1 MYLSTEPEYVKFF
14 VIFSPIKPITTKLEL
29 NKKFKLF
36 FTPKILKHDDSL
48 SVCLKQNSRK
58 ISGFMKHSAS
68 QGTVHNE
75 KTVPVEVSPY
85 SSAQHQINIQGSGG
99 TPFFPCG
106 AAKPSVFL
114 NMNIFLQVFPQ
125 CLCQIFSGGSERGM
139 SVTLLTSLC
148 SFFSPP
154 SFSPS
159 RSPPGTFCIISL
171 CTCVAGINFELSR
184 YPRYLYGLPDDI
196 SHGYG
201 WSMFC
206 AWGGLGLTLISG
218 FFCTLAPS
226 VQPVPRTNCP
236 KSRPEN
242 GTVC

>member
-1 MYLSTEPEYVKFF
+1 MVPWSILVPKGVLTMKKCSCWSFSIQLCSAADQYSRLWWHSILSPWSLQTKPLSMQMSSLKALPYCSLQL
-14 VIFSPIKPITTKLEL
+14 FSC
-29 NKKFKLF
+29 
-36 FTPKILKHDDSL
+36 SL
-48 SVCLKQNSRK
+48 
-58 ISGFMKHSAS
+58 
-68 QGTVHNE
+68 
-75 KTVPVEVSPY
+75 
-85 SSAQHQINIQGSGG
+85 
-99 TPFFPCG
+99 
-106 AAKPSVFL
+106 
-114 NMNIFLQVFPQ
+114 
-125 CLCQIFSGGSERGM
+125 ERGM

-148 SFFSPP
+148 FSPP

>member
-1 MYLSTEPEYVKFF
+1 MISSRYSPLSEYCQISISFAGGSYLG
-14 VIFSPIKPITTKLEL
+14 LL
-29 NKKFKLF
+29 
-36 FTPKILKHDDSL
+36 
-48 SVCLKQNSRK
+48 
-58 ISGFMKHSAS
+58 
-68 QGTVHNE
+68 
-75 KTVPVEVSPY
+75 
-85 SSAQHQINIQGSGG
+85 
-99 TPFFPCG
+99 
-106 AAKPSVFL
+106 
-114 NMNIFLQVFPQ
+114 IFLLKRIENAVN
-125 CLCQIFSGGSERGM
+125 
-139 SVTLLTSLC
+139 LTSLC
-148 SFFSPP
+148 LFL
-154 SFSPS
+154 SPS
-159 RSPPGTFCIISL
+159 LPPLLPAFPLPYPNLCSLTRPPGTFCIISL